1 VAPGASRTE
10 LVGRHGG
17 AWKVRVAAPPEDGRA
32 NAAVRRLLAEVLEL
46 PRAAVTIVSGHGS
59 RDKLV
64 DVAGVGPDEIEL
76 RLAEAAARDG
86 KDP

>member
-1 VAPGASRTE
+1 
-10 LVGRHGG
+10 
-17 AWKVRVAAPPEDGRA
+17 VRVAAPPEDGRA
-32 NAAVRRLLAEVLEL
+32 NAAVCRLLAEVLGV

-64 DVAGVGPDEIEL
+64 DVAGVGLDEIEL

>member
-1 VAPGASRTE
+1 
-10 LVGRHGG
+10 
-17 AWKVRVAAPPEDGRA
+17 VRVAAPPEDGRA
-32 NAAVRRLLAEVLEL
+32 NAAVRRLLAEVLDV

-76 RLAEAAARDG
+76 RLAEAAARDR